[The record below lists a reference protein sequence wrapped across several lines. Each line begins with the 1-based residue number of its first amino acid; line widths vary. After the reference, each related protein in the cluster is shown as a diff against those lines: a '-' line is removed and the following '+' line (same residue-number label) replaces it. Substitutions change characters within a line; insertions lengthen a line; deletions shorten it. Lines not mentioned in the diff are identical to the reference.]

1 MLENQIERREVRVRQ
16 YTKLLNEEIECLERF
31 MSATAAKGL
40 SPEPKSKLTVSS
52 QVDNA
57 VSTINSMARVIA
69 RHESELVKH
78 KEILAELKMAW
89 NELGGV

>member
-1 MLENQIERREVRVRQ
+1 MLEKQIEKQEAKLEQ
-16 YTKLLNEEIECLERF
+16 YTRLLNEEIERLERF

-57 VSTINSMARVIA
+57 VSTINSIARAIA

-89 NELGGV
+89 NELGGI

>member
-1 MLENQIERREVRVRQ
+1 MLEKQIEKQEAKLEQ
-16 YTKLLNEEIECLERF
+16 YTRLLNEEIERLERF

-40 SPEPKSKLTVSS
+40 SPEPKSTVSS
-52 QVDNA
+52 QVDFA
-57 VSTINSMARVIA
+57 VSTINLIARAIA

-89 NELGGV
+89 NELGGI